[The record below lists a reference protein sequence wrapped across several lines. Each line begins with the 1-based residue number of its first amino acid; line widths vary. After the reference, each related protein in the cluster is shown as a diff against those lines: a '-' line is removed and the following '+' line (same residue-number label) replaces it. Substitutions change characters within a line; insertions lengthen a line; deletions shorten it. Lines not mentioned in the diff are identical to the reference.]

1 MFLENLTTC
10 GLNNDQNSPLPRII
24 NGVKPKDSTWPWLV
38 RLQFRPSSNGLPCGG
53 TIIHKN
59 WILTAGHCCHKK
71 NKVDIHF
78 EESFESNT
86 ININKPFNT
95 DDNELFSL

>member
-1 MFLENLTTC
+1 M
-10 GLNNDQNSPLPRII
+10 
-24 NGVKPKDSTWPWLV
+24 

-78 EESFESNT
+78 EESFESN
-86 ININKPFNT
+86 IINKTFYYVSLELSIRSL
-95 DDNELFSL
+95 DDVSNRDVTF